1 MKYQKGD
8 LIEIIENIPG
18 LIDYK
23 GLALILRAVKTDSMG
38 GIYYF
43 RRLSK
48 IAQGDFVE
56 GSYWGHFIDDPEYAR
71 MNQ

>member
-18 LIDYK
+18 LFPYK
-23 GLALILRAVKTDSMG
+23 GLALIVRAAKVNTMG

-43 RRLSK
+43 RRLSE
-48 IAQGDFVE
+48 IAQYDFVE
-56 GSYWGHFIDDPEYAR
+56 GSYWGQFIDDPKYVR
-71 MNQ
+71 LIQ